1 MLNLQ
6 DLLTQT
12 KNTLFKDSSE
22 KDVIVSV
29 FKNIIDITLERE
41 DISIKRDV
49 LYIKSNVYIK
59 SEIQLH
65 KTALLRE
72 IHKQKIG
79 KAINDI
85 Q

>member
-6 DLLTQT
+6 DLLIHT

-22 KDVIVSV
+22 KDIIVSV
-29 FKNIIDITLERE
+29 FKKIIDITLARE
-41 DISIKRDV
+41 DISTKRDI
-49 LYIKSNVYIK
+49 LYIKSNAYIK
-59 SEIQLH
+59 SEIQLN

-79 KAINDI
+79 KVINDI